1 MRIIIMLEYQSF
13 KGRKIDTSK
22 QVLIYKNLHNGLF
35 SVKQNGLVVAHVHSI
50 VLKNGFFDVNQA
62 GRNRVIKEKKKNVHA
77 YVKGFIVSINTVW
90 QNEQKRLVTYNPYNN
105 EHFIFRDNSER
116 ATALKCQLIYCS
128 TIQGLSVL

>member
-35 SVKQNGLVVAHVHSI
+35 SVKQNGLVVAHVESI

-62 GRNRVIKEKKKNVHA
+62 GRNRVIREKKKNVHA

-90 QNEQKRLVTYNPYNN
+90 QNEQKRLVT
-105 EHFIFRDNSER
+105 
-116 ATALKCQLIYCS
+116 
-128 TIQGLSVL
+128 

>member
-1 MRIIIMLEYQSF
+1 MLEYQSF
-13 KGRKIDTSK
+13 KGRKIDINK

-90 QNEQKRLVTYNPYNN
+90 QNEQKRLVTYNPYIN

-116 ATALKCQLIYCS
+116 ASALRGQLIYCS
-128 TIQGLSVL
+128 IIQGLSVL

>member
-1 MRIIIMLEYQSF
+1 MLEYQSF
-13 KGRKIDTSK
+13 KGRKIDMSK

-35 SVKQNGLVVAHVHSI
+35 SVKQNGLVVAHVESI

-116 ATALKCQLIYCS
+116 ASALKSQLIYCS
-128 TIQGLSVL
+128 TTQGLSVL

>member
-1 MRIIIMLEYQSF
+1 MLEYQSF

-35 SVKQNGLVVAHVHSI
+35 SVKQNGLVVAHVNSI

-62 GRNRVIKEKKKNVHA
+62 GRNRVIREKKKNVHA

-90 QNEQKRLVTYNPYNN
+90 ENEQKRLVTYNPYNN

-116 ATALKCQLIYCS
+116 ACALRCQLIYCS
-128 TIQGLSVL
+128 TMQGLSVL

>member
-1 MRIIIMLEYQSF
+1 MLEYQSF
-13 KGRKIDTSK
+13 KGRKIDANK

-35 SVKQNGLVVAHVHSI
+35 SVKQNGLVVAHVNSI

-77 YVKGFIVSINTVW
+77 YVKGFIVSVNTVW

-105 EHFIFRDNSER
+105 EHFIFRDNLER
-116 ATALKCQLIYCS
+116 ASALKCQLIYCS
-128 TIQGLSVL
+128 TTQGLSVL